1 MEQQVAIMG
10 KGLEMNVIKYA
21 AISVLALS
29 ANANASQGLTD
40 LENALNSLKDTTA
53 ISATLFSTYNQD
65 RGKKES
71 EVKNTSGSIKV
82 KLNMAPEGMQVTYF
96 ADTLDKV
103 DREKQL
109 KADDEEA
116 LTPTL
121 NAMERLETTS
131 MKNMLSASQELSR
144 FLTKAEFEKEEKT
157 ELLGV
162 PARRLYFN
170 LPLDSIVSEKETR
183 EYVDEFEGKYSLII
197 NEQGVPLQAIMSF
210 SGSGSAFIFFSV
222 EMSQTYIV
230 TYKTVGDR
238 LYISEEQVERALDS
252 TWGTTNSVSMKK
264 ITLDNTEQYVN
275 LSRD

>member
-1 MEQQVAIMG
+1 
-10 KGLEMNVIKYA
+10 MNIIKYA
-21 AISVLALS
+21 AVSFFVVT
-29 ANANASQGLTD
+29 ANVQASQGLAD
-40 LENALNSLKDTTA
+40 LESALNSLKGTTA
-53 ISATLFSTYNQD
+53 ISATLYSTYNQD
-65 RGKKES
+65 RGKKER

-82 KLNMAPEGMQVTYF
+82 KVNMAPEGMQVTYF
-96 ADTLDKV
+96 ADTLDKI
-103 DREKQL
+103 DEEKQL
-109 KADDEEA
+109 KAEDEEA

-131 MKNMLSASQELSR
+131 VKNMLSAAQDLSR
-144 FLTKAEFEKEEKT
+144 FLSKAEFEKEEKT
-157 ELLGV
+157 ELMGV

-170 LPLDSIVSEKETR
+170 LPLDSIVSEKDTR

-210 SGSGSAFIFFSV
+210 AGSGSAFIFFSV

-230 TYKTVGDR
+230 TYQTLGDR
-238 LYISEEQVERALDS
+238 LFISEEQVERAMDS

-275 LSRD
+275 LSRN